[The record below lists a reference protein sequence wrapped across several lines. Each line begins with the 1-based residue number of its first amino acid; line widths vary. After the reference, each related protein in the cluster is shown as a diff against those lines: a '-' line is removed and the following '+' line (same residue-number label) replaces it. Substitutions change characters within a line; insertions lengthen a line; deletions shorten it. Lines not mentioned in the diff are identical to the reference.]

1 VAGVGRDLQVGGAPS
16 AAAVEATHR
25 GTSDG
30 TLALPGGELRPT
42 GRAVNIEPCRV
53 FEAATTASSSTTGSY
68 FDVAG
73 FLQRLGIGG

>member
-1 VAGVGRDLQVGGAPS
+1 M
-16 AAAVEATHR
+16 
-25 GTSDG
+25 
-30 TLALPGGELRPT
+30 PGGELRPT

-53 FEAATTASSSTTGSY
+53 FEAATTASLSTTGSY